1 MQHFKYFVAIFA
13 IFLLFASENPVA
25 ARRHIKRAAPCSASS
40 VPPTSSTTKP
50 TTSSPPTTTSSAK
63 TTSSPSPTSTPS
75 TSPPSSP
82 GPPNPPSCGNQS
94 PGVCQLVTKCQP
106 ANSNPVQDAWIF
118 NSQCGV
124 IGGTTGLPLYKT
136 WNLNSQLPYVVV
148 GYSNSATASPSFDY
162 AGGHYGVGG
171 GGNPGWWCAIL
182 SDGTYLCY
190 ATFNC

>member
-1 MQHFKYFVAIFA
+1 MQHFKYFVAIFT

-40 VPPTSSTTKP
+40 VPPTSSSTKP
-50 TTSSPPTTTSSAK
+50 TTTSPTAAPT
-63 TTSSPSPTSTPS
+63 TTSSPSPTSTPP

-82 GPPNPPSCGNQS
+82 GPPNPPAC
-94 PGVCQLVTKCQP
+94 GVCQLVTKCQP

-182 SDGTYLCY
+182 SDGAFLCY